1 MDKPFVELDIV
12 VKTYD
17 VDMAQIVHNAVYI
30 RWLEDLRTAMMDKY
44 LPLQHWMARDLMP
57 VLLETR
63 ISYRRA
69 VKLFDA
75 VHGRLEM
82 PRIGPVKW
90 EMAIQF
96 TVNGELR
103 ADARAKRMPAREH
116 RGACRR
122 AGRLRVRVC
131 EKHPAVLQRGD
142 VRHRRL
148 RAA

>member
-1 MDKPFVELDIV
+1 METPFVEIDFV

-30 RWLEDLRTAMMDKY
+30 RWLEDLRTALMDKY

-69 VKLFDA
+69 VKLFDP

-82 PRIGPVKW
+82 PRFGPVKW
-90 EMAIQF
+90 AMDIHF

-103 ADARAKRMPAREH
+103 AEAHQLGCFINMKTMRATPIPE
-116 RGACRR
+116 
-122 AGRLRVRVC
+122 
-131 EKHPAVLQRGD
+131 D
-142 VRHRRL
+142 L
-148 RAA
+148 RALFSRERTTN